1 MLPAWNTGSHI
12 KREMAICASGTGRH
26 RALQDAKGTCDFL
39 EYMDRY
45 EFDLKERLGADYV
58 PEADW
63 KTRWYDIICGS
74 NNVGY
79 KFCWTHEQCGPISKL
94 RPFTKRWWEEVPTP
108 IRVKVTR
115 GHSGPMLDD
124 DARGK
129 PLPESFVTVLYH
141 YGYLANAPTIAKE
154 GLKPG
159 KLCGMSSK
167 NCVHFSVD
175 IFNPTLYQEAQE
187 RLAKG
192 DLELPARVG
201 YPPRYDYNAEFI
213 SN

>member
-1 MLPAWNTGSHI
+1 MVPAWKTGSNFD
-12 KREMAICASGTGRH
+12 REKSVCASGTGRH
-26 RALQDAKGTCDFL
+26 KGLQDAKGTCDFL
-39 EYMDRY
+39 KFVYRFEI
-45 EFDLKERLGADYV
+45 ELKDRLGTDYV
-58 PEADW
+58 PETDW
-63 KTRWYDIICGS
+63 KNRWHDTISGS
-74 NNVGY
+74 NNVRF
-79 KFCWTHEQCGPISKL
+79 KLCWTHEQYGPISKL

-159 KLCGMSSK
+159 EICGMSSN

-175 IFNPTLYQEAQE
+175 IFNPTLYTETQE
-187 RLAKG
+187 R
-192 DLELPARVG
+192 
-201 YPPRYDYNAEFI
+201 
-213 SN
+213 